1 MRVRASWVLLL
12 LLAAASADAQQ
23 TIYWKKDHVYAGPGG
38 KEIAI
43 VTPAPADQTAP
54 TAPSGLASSNLTA
67 TSVQLSWSASTDT
80 GGSGL
85 AGYKVYR
92 QVGTGASLPVGTVGA
107 LSFTDQHLQ
116 PNTSYTFTIV
126 AFDNAQNHSTASNAI
141 SLTTSSAAADATAPT
156 VPAGLVASLSART
169 TVQLNWS
176 PSTDIGGT
184 GVAGYRVYRDGT
196 LISGA
201 NLVAGL
207 SYQDGNLA
215 YKTTYSYSVVAVD
228 NAANASAAS
237 ASASITTD
245 WQLVFQDDFNRTDS
259 STLGSNWAS
268 SGGWKVSNTQ
278 AYVYRIPVSQGGA
291 INFEAITTGSQT
303 DFRLTMD
310 ITSSSGSS
318 GNGFDFWHGSGRTY
332 QVWVVGQYLY
342 LNYYPDDS
350 SPQGTVLTY
359 TSGVATVG
367 TLRVQT
373 NSATRNIKVYFNGV
387 LKIDYTETDTSRP
400 NTGYVGFFSNFSA
413 SGGSATVDNFM
424 LER

>member
-1 MRVRASWVLLL
+1 MRVRASWILLL

-196 LISGA
+196 LIPGA
-201 NLVAGL
+201 N
-207 SYQDGNLA
+207 
-215 YKTTYSYSVVAVD
+215 
-228 NAANASAAS
+228 
-237 ASASITTD
+237 
-245 WQLVFQDDFNRTDS
+245 
-259 STLGSNWAS
+259 
-268 SGGWKVSNTQ
+268 
-278 AYVYRIPVSQGGA
+278 
-291 INFEAITTGSQT
+291 
-303 DFRLTMD
+303 
-310 ITSSSGSS
+310 
-318 GNGFDFWHGSGRTY
+318 H
-332 QVWVVGQYLY
+332 
-342 LNYYPDDS
+342 
-350 SPQGTVLTY
+350 
-359 TSGVATVG
+359 
-367 TLRVQT
+367 
-373 NSATRNIKVYFNGV
+373 
-387 LKIDYTETDTSRP
+387 
-400 NTGYVGFFSNFSA
+400 
-413 SGGSATVDNFM
+413 
-424 LER
+424 